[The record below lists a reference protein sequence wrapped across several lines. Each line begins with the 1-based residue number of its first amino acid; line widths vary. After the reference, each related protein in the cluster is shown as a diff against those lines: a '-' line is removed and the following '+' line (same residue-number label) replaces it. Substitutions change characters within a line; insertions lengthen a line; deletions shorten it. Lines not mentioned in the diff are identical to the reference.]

1 MRWQTSCC
9 CLHDRD
15 DPEHVNMRSGK
26 PAVHFQSR
34 YRSPSPSCVPRRVR
48 PAMRYFHLGQRL
60 PLPAASGPP
69 PPPWSSASVC
79 AIGRHPY
86 ALFPRP
92 ETIVPTQ
99 SRRYRMRKWKPLAVE
114 ENERS
119 SERWARKNTRQRRLR
134 RPRLTATI
142 LAQAGTLIH
151 PCCI

>member
-79 AIGRHPY
+79 AIGRH
-86 ALFPRP
+86 ALRAESGFGRADNRSRLPAERKGRP
-92 ETIVPTQ
+92 GQGLTCRNDV
-99 SRRYRMRKWKPLAVE
+99 AH
-114 ENERS
+114 
-119 SERWARKNTRQRRLR
+119 LR
-134 RPRLTATI
+134 CHMLTTV
-142 LAQAGTLIH
+142 T
-151 PCCI
+151 C